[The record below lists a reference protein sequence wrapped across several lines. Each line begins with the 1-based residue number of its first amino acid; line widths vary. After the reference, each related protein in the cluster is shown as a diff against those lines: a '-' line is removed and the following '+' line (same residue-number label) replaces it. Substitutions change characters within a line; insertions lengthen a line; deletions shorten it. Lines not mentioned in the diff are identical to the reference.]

1 VTRRAP
7 VTTLTV
13 FTAVTF
19 AAPGAAVA
27 CPVCF
32 GQNDSPL
39 AWAVNVAVFV
49 MLGFVAAVL
58 GAFATFFVYLSRRAR
73 LVEDATAGA
82 VAPGEE
88 RAEAGRYRSAPQE
101 GNAQC

>member
-1 VTRRAP
+1 VIRR
-7 VTTLTV
+7 VVL
-13 FTAVTF
+13 TAVIL
-19 AAPGAAVA
+19 AAPRAALA

-39 AWAVNVAVFV
+39 ALGVNWGVFV

-58 GAFATFFVYLSRRAR
+58 GAFATFFVYLARRAR
-73 LVEDATAGA
+73 LAENAAAGG
-82 VAPGEE
+82 VPPP
-88 RAEAGRYRSAPQE
+88 AEPGRYRPTPQE

>member
-1 VTRRAP
+1 VIRRI
-7 VTTLTV
+7 VL
-13 FTAVTF
+13 TAVML
-19 AAPGAAVA
+19 AAPRAALA

-39 AWAVNVAVFV
+39 AWAVNVGVFV

-58 GAFATFFVYLSRRAR
+58 GAFATFFVYLARRAR
-73 LVEDATAGA
+73 LAGSATAGG
-82 VAPGEE
+82 VSPSPGP
-88 RAEAGRYRSAPQE
+88 AGYGPTPQE

>member
-1 VTRRAP
+1 VTRLTPLTRRA
-7 VTTLTV
+7 VLT
-13 FTAVTF
+13 
-19 AAPGAAVA
+19 AAILGAPRAALA

-39 AWAVNVAVFV
+39 AWAVNVGVFV

-58 GAFATFFVYLSRRAR
+58 GAFATFFVYLARRAR
-73 LVEDATAGA
+73 LAENAAAGG
-82 VAPGEE
+82 VPSS
-88 RAEAGRYRSAPQE
+88 AGPARYGPTPQE

>member
-1 VTRRAP
+1 VTAPRA
-7 VTTLTV
+7 VL
-13 FTAVTF
+13 TAVIL
-19 AAPGAAVA
+19 AAPRAALA

-39 AWAVNVAVFV
+39 AWAVDVGVFV

-58 GAFATFFVYLSRRAR
+58 GAFATFFVYLARRAR
-73 LVEDATAGA
+73 LVENAAAGA
-82 VAPGEE
+82 VTYS
-88 RAEAGRYRSAPQE
+88 AEAGRYGPSPQE

>member
-1 VTRRAP
+1 VIRR
-7 VTTLTV
+7 VVLTG
-13 FTAVTF
+13 AML
-19 AAPGAAVA
+19 AAPRAALA

-39 AWAVNVAVFV
+39 AWAVNVGVFV

-58 GAFATFFVYLSRRAR
+58 GAFATFFVYLARRAR
-73 LVEDATAGA
+73 LAGDAAAGGVPPSAETA
-82 VAPGEE
+82 
-88 RAEAGRYRSAPQE
+88 RYGPTPQE

>member
-1 VTRRAP
+1 MIRR
-7 VTTLTV
+7 VVLTG
-13 FTAVTF
+13 AML
-19 AAPGAAVA
+19 AAPRAVLA

-39 AWAVNVAVFV
+39 AWAVNVGVFV

-58 GAFATFFVYLSRRAR
+58 GAFATFFVYLARRAR
-73 LVEDATAGA
+73 LAGDAAAGGVPPSAGTA
-82 VAPGEE
+82 
-88 RAEAGRYRSAPQE
+88 RYGPTPQE